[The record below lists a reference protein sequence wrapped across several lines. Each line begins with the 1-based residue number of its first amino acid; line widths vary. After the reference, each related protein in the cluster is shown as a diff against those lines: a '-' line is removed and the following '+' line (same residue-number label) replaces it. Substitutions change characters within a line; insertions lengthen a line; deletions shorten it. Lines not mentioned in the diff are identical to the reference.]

1 MDTSLNRKVAV
12 KVLHRQL
19 SSDPKFL
26 ERFRSEAQ
34 AAAALSHPNVMAVH
48 DWGDDT
54 ATGEGVPFLVMELLA
69 GGSLRAM
76 LDTDLVF
83 SPSQAIQ
90 TGLDAC
96 RGLNYAHGQDLV
108 HRDITPAN
116 LLFGSDGRLHIA
128 DFGLAKALAESGWTE
143 PGKDLVGTAR
153 YASPEQAQ
161 GLRLTPASD
170 VYSLGL
176 ILVEALS
183 GSVPFSADTL
193 LGTLTARVESD
204 VPIPDVPD
212 KLAQVLRAMTQRDPD
227 ARPTANQ
234 AGVALLKSAEG
245 LPRPAA
251 LPLVGLPEEAP
262 EARSAPKPAAAG
274 ETSGDLDETM
284 VEVDISHDEVSVDP
298 DITVHEVADQ
308 TQIAGTPVVSPAED
322 PVRRWPWLLISVV
335 AIAGA
340 AWWAYGQF
348 TDAALA
354 SQPVP
359 DVVGQTR
366 DEALTTLGDQ
376 WEVIEKFDRVSGVDV
391 GQVIRTDPPADTLL
405 EEGEPLS
412 YWISLGLPLVRVPED
427 DLLGRSQAQAE
438 ITLTELGLTVGD
450 VDVVNS
456 EDVGEGN
463 VIAVEADA
471 LELPLGDPVNL
482 IVSLGPQSRVIP
494 NIGPITDVDEY
505 IANLELAGLGVNRL
519 DEYNDEV
526 PLGQFVSIDPP
537 PGTAADKGSTVV
549 AIVSLGPVPVPVP
562 ATSGLSLGDAL
573 DRLDQLGLLAGEL
586 VGPNGSDG
594 SELARCPVAGTDPA
608 SGAELQPG
616 NSVVIFLTDCGDGE

>member
-359 DVVGQTR
+359 DVVGQSR
-366 DEALTTLGDQ
+366 EEALATLGDQ

-562 ATSGLSLGDAL
+562 ATSGRPLGDVLDAL
-573 DRLDQLGLLAGEL
+573 EAVGLLAGDL
-586 VGPNGSDG
+586 LGPNGDVG
-594 SELARCPVAGTDPA
+594 NARCPVVGTDPPQ
-608 SGAELQPG
+608 GEELQPG
-616 NSVVIFLTDCGDGE
+616 NSVVIFLSDCGDGE